1 MADQKISELTALTG
15 ANVADDD
22 AIAIVDTS
30 ATETKKI
37 VFSELKN
44 ALDTATGFVR
54 ITGDTMTGDLA
65 LSGAD
70 VTFGDNDKAIF
81 GAGSDLQIYH
91 DGSHSYISDQGT
103 GRLKIF
109 ATDLEINNAGNTANY
124 IQAFDGGAVQLFY
137 NNSQKLATTST
148 GVDITGTLTS
158 DAAGFYQSSGTSQL
172 RVGADDAYNWNISR
186 DNVSTGGLQIQ
197 SKDAAADVT
206 RAFFALNGDIS
217 FYEDTGTTAKFFW
230 DASAESLGIGTSS
243 PSAKLDVSGAIRSTD
258 RISADGTEA
267 APAFRFTTD
276 SNTGMFPPSGGDA
289 IGFSTGGSERM
300 RIDSSG
306 NVGIGTNSPNDKL
319 TVSGSA
325 AYMTIDRNDGEA
337 GVTFRY
343 NGDNTKRADI
353 ATQTNGDL
361 RFRTNLAEAMR
372 IDSSGNVGIG
382 TSSPQG
388 AAHIKGETTT
398 LGVDDYPQ
406 LTIETAATSGA
417 ANTGGG
423 ILFLNHDGTGGSF
436 GGSIQS
442 LKENGTSG
450 NSAYYMRFSTRAAG
464 GSVTERMR
472 IDSSG
477 NLLVGTTSSNSTG
490 IIQGRHNNGA
500 SNAVLTTWNEA
511 GSGTRIH
518 MQFLDS
524 AGGSDRGSIT
534 TNGSSTSF
542 NTTSDYRLKENVV
555 ELTGATTR
563 LKQLEPKRF
572 NFIADAD
579 TTVDGFLAHE
589 VQSIVPEAITG
600 THNEVDAEG
609 NPVYQGIDQ
618 SKLVPLL
625 VATIQELEARITALE
640 NA

>member
-1 MADQKISELTALTG
+1 MATIVTRSGKGSPLTHAEVDANFTNLNTDKLELSG
-15 ANVADDD
+15 
-22 AIAIVDTS
+22 
-30 ATETKKI
+30 
-37 VFSELKN
+37 
-44 ALDTATGFVR
+44 G
-54 ITGDTMTGDLA
+54 TMTGN
-65 LSGAD
+65 LS
-70 VTFGDNDKAIF
+70 FGDNDKAIF
-81 GAGSDLQIYH
+81 GAGSDLEIYH
-91 DGSHSYISDQGT
+91 SGSNSHITESGT
-103 GRLKIF
+103 GNLIIRADDF
-109 ATDLEINNAGNTANY
+109 RVQSNAGEEYIAADAN
-124 IQAFDGGAVQLFY
+124 GAVSLRY
-137 NNSQKLATTST
+137 DNAAKLATTST

-158 DAAGFYQSSGTSQL
+158 DGLTVDGTIL
-172 RVGADDAYNWNISR
+172 ATGASATLSVDPRDGTGDTWSWYNPTGDGLFAYGNS
-186 DNVSTGGLQIQ
+186 
-197 SKDAAADVT
+197 AD
-206 RAFFALNGDIS
+206 RMLIASNGDIS